1 MGYKQKIAKFFLL
14 FASLYLLVFL
24 TLNFIDF
31 WHWIK
36 REISFSKKVE
46 ELQNTVQENE
56 EIPYTE
62 KGDSIEVPKIEV
74 KAPLVLVES
83 SENEDFLKA
92 LDRGVV
98 LHPQSV
104 LPGEKGKI
112 LILGHSAPSGYPQI
126 NYDWVFSRLN
136 ELEPGDQIYINFQKR
151 RYSYN
156 VSQKIFLEKGEE
168 IPKNLTNSLSMLYLI
183 TCWPPGRDIER
194 IAIKAEPTNY

>member
-1 MGYKQKIAKFFLL
+1 MGYKQKIAKLFLL

-24 TLNFIDF
+24 ALNLIEF

-36 REISFSKKVE
+36 REIRFSGWE
-46 ELQNTVQENE
+46 DE

-62 KGDSIEVPKIEV
+62 KGDSVEIPKIEV

-183 TCWPPGRDIER
+183 SCWPPGRDIER
-194 IAIKAEPTNY
+194 IAIKAESTNY

>member
-1 MGYKQKIAKFFLL
+1 MFFFL
-14 FASLYLLVFL
+14 FASLYLIVFL
-24 TLNFIDF
+24 TLNFIEF

-36 REISFSKKVE
+36 RKISFSKKVE
-46 ELQNTVQENE
+46 ELRNTVQENE

-62 KGDSIEVPKIEV
+62 KGDSVEVPKIEV
-74 KAPLVLVES
+74 KAPLVLIES

-136 ELEPGDQIYINFQKR
+136 ELEPGDQIYVNFQR
-151 RYSYN
+151 RHYSYN

-183 TCWPPGRDIER
+183 SCWPPGRDIER

>member
-1 MGYKQKIAKFFLL
+1 MGYKQKIAKLFLL

-24 TLNFIDF
+24 ALNLIEF

-36 REISFSKKVE
+36 REIRFSGWE
-46 ELQNTVQENE
+46 DE

-62 KGDSIEVPKIEV
+62 KGDSVEIPKIEV

-168 IPKNLTNSLSMLYLI
+168 IPKSLTNSLSMLYLI
-183 TCWPPGRDIER
+183 SCWPPGRDIER
-194 IAIKAEPTNY
+194 IAIKAESTNY

>member
-24 TLNFIDF
+24 ALNLVEF

-36 REISFSKKVE
+36 REISSFE
-46 ELQNTVQENE
+46 ELRNAVQE
-56 EIPYTE
+56 IE
-62 KGDSIEVPKIEV
+62 KEDSIEIPKIEIE
-74 KAPLVLVES
+74 APLVLIEG
-83 SENEDFLKA
+83 SENKDFKEV

-112 LILGHSAPSGYPQI
+112 LILGHSAPPGWPKI

-183 TCWPPGRDIER
+183 SCWPPGRDFRR
-194 IAIKAEPTNY
+194 IAIEAESTNY